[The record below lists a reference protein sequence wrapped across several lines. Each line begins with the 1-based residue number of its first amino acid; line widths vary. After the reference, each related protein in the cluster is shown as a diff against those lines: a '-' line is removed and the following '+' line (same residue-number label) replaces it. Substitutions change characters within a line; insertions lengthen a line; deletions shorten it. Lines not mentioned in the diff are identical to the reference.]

1 MYPFPLEFELYL
13 IKSKKIE
20 SPHKKTKSL
29 LDNEELI
36 VNIERKQTERGSNN
50 SSSLTIVQRP
60 NIKEDIRSIGLL
72 MLQLLTLIP
81 EIEEVSSYSKEKIQ
95 YILDFNTEAK
105 QIDDHMREIL
115 GKLLFSWKETTV
127 DSLL

>member
-1 MYPFPLEFELYL
+1 M

-60 NIKEDIRSIGLL
+60 NVKEDIRSIGLL

-115 GKLLFSWKETTV
+115 GKLLFGWKETTV

>member
-1 MYPFPLEFELYL
+1 
-13 IKSKKIE
+13 
-20 SPHKKTKSL
+20 
-29 LDNEELI
+29 
-36 VNIERKQTERGSNN
+36 
-50 SSSLTIVQRP
+50 
-60 NIKEDIRSIGLL
+60 
-72 MLQLLTLIP
+72 LTLIP

-115 GKLLFSWKETTV
+115 GKLLFNWKETTV